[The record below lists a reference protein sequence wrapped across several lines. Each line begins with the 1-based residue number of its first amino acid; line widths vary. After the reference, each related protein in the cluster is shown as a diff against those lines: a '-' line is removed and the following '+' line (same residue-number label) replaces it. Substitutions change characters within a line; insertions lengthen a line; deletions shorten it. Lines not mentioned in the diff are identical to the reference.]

1 MTASRL
7 PRLPA
12 PPKAFDPTG
21 SQRMEAVLRI
31 KRHYPEM
38 ELPSRAHPS
47 DAGLDLTA
55 MAFEP
60 LRPGVYAFD
69 TGISV
74 QLSPG
79 YYCEI
84 AARSSIVKTDF
95 MLANGVGIIDP
106 DYRGRIRVVLRFLG
120 HGDGTAPARA
130 LIGTRVAQLIVRRR
144 EAVRVEAVDELES
157 TQRGE
162 GGFGST
168 GR

>member
-1 MTASRL
+1 
-7 PRLPA
+7 
-12 PPKAFDPTG
+12 
-21 SQRMEAVLRI
+21 MEAVLKI

-55 MAFEP
+55 MAVETV
-60 LRPGVYAFD
+60 RPGVYAFD

-74 QLSPG
+74 QLPPG

-120 HGDGTAPARA
+120 QGGGSAQARA

-144 EAVRVEAVDELES
+144 EAMRVEAVDHLE
-157 TQRGE
+157 TTPRGE